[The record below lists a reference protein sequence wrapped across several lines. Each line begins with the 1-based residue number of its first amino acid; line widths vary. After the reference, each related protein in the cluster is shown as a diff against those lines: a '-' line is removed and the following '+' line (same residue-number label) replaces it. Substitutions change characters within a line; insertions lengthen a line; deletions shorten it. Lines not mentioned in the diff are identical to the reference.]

1 MDVRHPE
8 PVTVVV
14 PSILP
19 SERIV
24 VVPFDRLAK
33 PVILATLMTVP
44 PDCVRLAAVPPVRFA
59 FPAVTTKACREAFAV
74 RLPLLTVVVPPTI
87 PPLLIVV
94 FPPVRLANPVI
105 LATLTTV
112 PPDCVRLAAVP
123 PVRLAVPD
131 DTATAPNVA
140 LAVNVPA
147 VTFDRPVTVA
157 VFRLVVL
164 LESIE
169 ANVPSEADRLPA
181 LIVVP
186 TDPPVML
193 AVPAAPTVRL
203 PRFWLESRVPPVT
216 LARPSTWPPEMF
228 EVPPV
233 TVRLVRLPPD

>member
-1 MDVRHPE
+1 MVAPAE
-8 PVTVVV
+8 
-14 PSILP
+14 
-19 SERIV
+19 
-24 VVPFDRLAK
+24 
-33 PVILATLMTVP
+33 
-44 PDCVRLAAVPPVRFA
+44 PPVRFA
-59 FPAVTTKACREAFAV
+59 LPAVTFRTPSEAFAV
-74 RLPLLTVVVPPTI
+74 RLPVPLTVVVPPTI

-94 FPPVRLANPVI
+94 FPPVRLAKPVI

-169 ANVPSEADRLPA
+169 ANVPAEADRLPA

-216 LARPSTWPPEMF
+216 LARPSTWPTEMF

-233 TVRLVRLPPD
+233 TVRLVRLPPDWFRILAEVVAPTIPPLIVAVPAD